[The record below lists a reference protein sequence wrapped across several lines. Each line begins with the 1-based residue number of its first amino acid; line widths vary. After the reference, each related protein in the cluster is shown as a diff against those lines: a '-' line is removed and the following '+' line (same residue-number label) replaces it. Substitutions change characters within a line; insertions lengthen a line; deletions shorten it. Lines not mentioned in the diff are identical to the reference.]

1 MAPYP
6 TAFLPRVH
14 SGPRDGF
21 RLLMGLGALLLL
33 YYLLPLLA
41 LLVTQSP
48 AAMWERLGDGPVQSA
63 ATVSLLSSGVTT
75 LVSALLGIPL
85 AHTLARSKTRW
96 MRAVTALVVLP
107 LVFPPIVSGMLL
119 LSVFGPNTWIGSVAA
134 ASGVPLTRSFA
145 AIVLAQTFVASPF
158 VVITAKAAFESVP
171 RTYEHASRLLGR
183 SRWATF
189 RRVTLPLAWP
199 GIVAG
204 LMLAFARSM
213 GEFGA
218 TIMMAYYPRTMPVE
232 IWVAFTSLGLDRAFP
247 IAALLAALSIVALI
261 LLNALGASPWK

>member
-1 MAPYP
+1 MSL
-6 TAFLPRVH
+6 TASRSRARPGL
-14 SGPRDGF
+14 RDHF
-21 RLLMGLGALLLL
+21 WLLMALGALLLL
-33 YYLLPLLA
+33 YYLLPLVA
-41 LLVTQSP
+41 LLITQSP
-48 AAMWERLGDGPVQSA
+48 TTIWQRLGDPQVQHA

-75 LVSALLGIPL
+75 LVSALLGLPL
-85 AHTLARSKTRW
+85 AHALARSDGRW
-96 MRAVTALVVLP
+96 TQPVTALVVLP

-119 LSVFGPNTWIGSVAA
+119 LSVFGPNTWIGHLAV
-134 ASGVPLTRSFA
+134 ASGFPLTRSFT

-158 VVITAKAAFESVP
+158 IVITAKSAFESVP
-171 RTYEHASRLLGR
+171 RTYEQASRLLGT

-204 LMLAFARSM
+204 LTLVFARSI

-232 IWVAFTSLGLDRAFP
+232 IWVAFTTLGLDQAFP
-247 IAALLAALSIVALI
+247 IAVLLAVLSITTLI
-261 LLNALGASPWK
+261 VLNRLDATPWK